1 MNKSKVSEY
10 DYIDFL
16 IGTQR
21 VYSSAEAERVSPQQE
36 KGPAHDAYM
45 RQLHR
50 LIPTT
55 ERLWSEAQAHVDLD
69 KGCLIIDEIARWTNS
84 TAARLNW

>member
-10 DYIDFL
+10 NYIDFL

-36 KGPAHDAYM
+36 KGPAT

-50 LIPTT
+50 LISTT
-55 ERLWSEAQAHVDLD
+55 ERLWSEAQAHQQ
-69 KGCLIIDEIARWTNS
+69 RM
-84 TAARLNW
+84 LNHR